1 MALVDILVYLVF
13 YSSALLIGSAFMF
26 HVNGFLRLVFSGG
39 FSWKSLSLNKI
50 SLPFYEVL
58 NLFSWSPIPKET
70 LSVHIFTILPF
81 LYFFLLVLSSLFLPW
96 GAALF
101 VSSEEG
107 IFWFVLLVAFIHL
120 LTLMMSWVAQTVD
133 SMWGLPYLF
142 IAFCSACFVLFMVV
156 LPVSLWVGSMN
167 LERVVAEQAS
177 LWFVAPLF
185 PVFLLYLIFVIIF
198 CHQSPFGI
206 MNISGKMPLYHCAE
220 YVGGMGS
227 FLILTEYLM
236 FILMCGFGVTLFWGG
251 ALPLKASLGWPPMAW
266 FLMKLGVFMMLVTW
280 ISSSMPNM
288 RRDQALKFLIK
299 GIFPFSCATFIVYV
313 FLKTILF

>member
-1 MALVDILVYLVF
+1 MVLVDTLFSLVF
-13 YSSALLIGSAFMF
+13 YSAFLLIGSGFMF
-26 HVNGFLRLVFSGG
+26 YMNRFLQSVFSGG
-39 FSWKSLSLNKI
+39 FSLKALSVRKI
-50 SLPFYEVL
+50 SLPFYEIL
-58 NLFSWSPIPKET
+58 NLFSWSHVPKET
-70 LSVHIFTILPF
+70 LSVHIFMVLPF
-81 LYFFLLVLSSLFLPW
+81 LYFSLLVLSSLFLPW
-96 GAALF
+96 GVGLF

-120 LTLMMSWVAQTVD
+120 LTLMMGWVAQTVE

-167 LERVVAEQAS
+167 LEKVVAEQSS
-177 LWFVAPLF
+177 LWFVIPLF
-185 PVFLLYLIFVIIF
+185 PVFLLYIVFVIIF

-220 YVGGMGS
+220 YAGGIGT
-227 FLILTEYLM
+227 FLILTEHLM
-236 FILMCGFGVTLFWGG
+236 FMVMCGFGVTLFFGG
-251 ALPLKASLGWPPMAW
+251 ALPLKESLGWPPLSW
-266 FLMKLGVFMMLVTW
+266 FLIKLGVFMTVVTW